1 MPLPRV
7 VDGIWKVVE
16 SSRAKEEVGEVW
28 AQQSIMRE
36 HESACKVPPPP
47 PLPTHATLGKVS
59 CIVLGAITPCGT
71 CIAND
76 K

>member
-28 AQQSIMRE
+28 AQQSIMRD

-47 PLPTHATLGKVS
+47 PFTHS
-59 CIVLGAITPCGT
+59 CDAWESVVHSAWCHHPLW
-71 CIAND
+71 NLHR